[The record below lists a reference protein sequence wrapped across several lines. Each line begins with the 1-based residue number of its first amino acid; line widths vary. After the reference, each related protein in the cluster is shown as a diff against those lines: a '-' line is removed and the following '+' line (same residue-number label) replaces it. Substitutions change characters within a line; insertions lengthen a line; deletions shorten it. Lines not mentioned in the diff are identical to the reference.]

1 MIDSDKSHECEIYK
15 DIYWS
20 ESITNKSVSPCFVYS
35 EREKVLEMP
44 KSRSHVFLS
53 PPLEGVVHLCHR
65 RCCFHLWTST
75 PVAIATV
82 MGERVRSGSE
92 RPVFSFPPWS
102 VLAPRPV
109 TAAVSRRCEVW
120 LSAGGG
126 RLRGFDRREK
136 WCWELFIS
144 SVLTPQWQCG
154 FPFRF
159 QASYVA
165 FSVSSLSWVENR

>member
-1 MIDSDKSHECEIYK
+1 MWWLIQTESHKCEIHK
-15 DIYWS
+15 NVNWC
-20 ESITNKSVSPCFVYS
+20 ESVANKSVSPCFVYLD
-35 EREKVLEMP
+35 REKLLEMP

-65 RCCFHLWTST
+65 GCCFHLWTST

-92 RPVFSFPPWS
+92 RPVFSSPSWS

-126 RLRGFDRREK
+126 ATEGL
-136 WCWELFIS
+136 WWERKMMLGIVFLLS
-144 SVLTPQWQCG
+144 ADTTVTV
-154 FPFRF
+154 RF
-159 QASYVA
+159 SLSLSIIVRCFFQSA
-165 FSVSSLSWVENR
+165 VSSG